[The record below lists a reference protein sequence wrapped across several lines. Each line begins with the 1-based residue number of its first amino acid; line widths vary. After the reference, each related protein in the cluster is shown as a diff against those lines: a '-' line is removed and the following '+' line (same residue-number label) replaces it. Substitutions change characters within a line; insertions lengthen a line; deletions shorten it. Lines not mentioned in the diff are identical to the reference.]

1 MKKSIKA
8 ALLFSTLVFG
18 TVEVSA
24 ISQPQYGT
32 QVVAH
37 ADSTGN
43 NDSSDYSSINSIKDN
58 VVKKILLNSVNNNG
72 GNYTDPSQITNED
85 LNNLSNIYFIDNSST
100 DSITTLEGL
109 NKSILPNINSVYIQ
123 NVDMSK
129 IGDLQ
134 PLTQWNNIQSITL
147 SGDNI
152 NSNQLSSLNNWQDSQ
167 LSSIDLSNNKVTSL
181 DFLKNISIP
190 NVTSINVSNNEISD
204 FSPVKNQNWTQL
216 QKLIAD
222 NNNITDISPISEV
235 NWPNL
240 EVLSVSNNHISSLD
254 SITKANWPNL
264 SQLFAN
270 NNNISNIDAFANTN
284 WHKLTTISAAYNH
297 ISNVASLKGKKD
309 QFPNLTTFIV
319 NNNNINDISWM
330 NGFKFSINSN
340 AKQQVINTSV
350 DIVKPDNGKDVFI
363 PLPVSLKDVN
373 LDNNLLAS
381 SDDNGSN
388 FQANNSYL
396 DSYNQNGILIPSSD
410 VIGNDNKPNTSSDG
424 NKSNGISGLNIASGS
439 GSQKYTFGFT
449 STLGINQPNYF
460 YGAYNITVNWGQKIT
475 KDKNVTVTVKYV
487 GDDGKTLGTQTKS
500 VKFTE
505 TGFQPDDST
514 KQTTWN
520 NDWQTSDNTHY
531 NFTSD
536 NYDGY
541 QDPSQNSVSGNLT
554 PDSDDLTETVT
565 YKSLPASNSGDNDSN
580 ADNQSNAS
588 IHQSIESQSSAVSSS
603 AQSVVNESSSTSSSV
618 KSAVNESSA
627 TSSSVKSAVNES
639 SATSS
644 SVKSAVNESSA
655 TSSSVKSAVNESSA
669 TSSSDNTQTSSHS
682 ITDEHSNNASNPSKS
697 FTVESASNTTSS
709 SSTNEAMPQNEH
721 NNNNAKP
728 VRNIV
733 SKKQNKNALNKQTQ
747 TFNKTKLPQTGD
759 KTRQNALISIGAVAI
774 VTALGLATFALRRKN
789 K

>member
-1 MKKSIKA
+1 
-8 ALLFSTLVFG
+8 
-18 TVEVSA
+18 
-24 ISQPQYGT
+24 PQYRT

-181 DFLKNISIP
+181 VFLKNISIP

-204 FSPVKNQNWTQL
+204 FSPVKNQNWAQL

-396 DSYNQNGILIPSSD
+396 DSYNQNGTLIPSSD
-410 VIGNDNKPNTSSDG
+410 LIGNDNKPNTSSDG
-424 NKSNGISGLNIASGS
+424 NKSNGISGLNITSGS

-460 YGAYNITVNWGQKIT
+460 YGAYNLTVNWG
-475 KDKNVTVTVKYV
+475 KNVTQEKTVKVIVNYI
-487 GDDGKTLGTQTKS
+487 GDDGKTLDTKSKS

-505 TGFQPDDST
+505 TGFQPDDSS
-514 KQTTWN
+514 KQTDWN
-520 NDWQTSDNTHY
+520 NDWTTSDDTK
-531 NFTSD
+531 FSFISSQ
-536 NYDGY
+536 YDGY
-541 QDPSQNSVSGNLT
+541 QSPSQSTVSGNLT
-554 PDSDDLTETVT
+554 PDSNDLIETVS
-565 YKSLPASNSGDNDSN
+565 YKA
-580 ADNQSNAS
+580 
-588 IHQSIESQSSAVSSS
+588 IKSSASSSETSSSS
-603 AQSVVNESSSTSSSV
+603 AQSSASSSEANSSSAQSSASSSEVNSSSTQSSASSSEAN
-618 KSAVNESSA
+618 SSSTQSSA
-627 TSSSVKSAVNES
+627 SSSEANSSSTQS
-639 SATSS
+639 SAQSSEANSS
-644 SVKSAVNESSA
+644 SAQSSA
-655 TSSSVKSAVNESSA
+655 SSSEANSLSTQSSV
-669 TSSSDNTQTSSHS
+669 TN
-682 ITDEHSNNASNPSKS
+682 EHSNNASNPTQSS
-697 FTVESASNTTSS
+697 SVESSSAQSSAVSNNGNNAGKTTSENS
-709 SSTNEAMPQNEH
+709 ATPTTPSTG
-721 NNNNAKP
+721 NNSGKPNKEVTIKHVDPAVPGHKNNASHP
-728 VRNIV
+728 ATE
-733 SKKQNKNALNKQTQ
+733 NKN
-747 TFNKTKLPQTGD
+747 KLPQTGD
-759 KTRQNALISIGAVAI
+759 KTEQNVLISLGVVAI
-774 VTALGLATFALRRKN
+774 ATALGLAAFALRRKN

>member
-24 ISQPQYGT
+24 INQPQYGT

-129 IGDLQ
+129 IGDLK

-204 FSPVKNQNWTQL
+204 FSPVKNQNWAQL

-240 EVLSVSNNHISSLD
+240 EVLSVSNNYISTLD
-254 SITKANWPNL
+254 PITKANWPNL
-264 SQLFAN
+264 SQLYADH
-270 NNNISNIDAFANTN
+270 NNISNIDAFANTS

-297 ISNVASLKGKKD
+297 ISNVASLKGKTN
-309 QFPNLTTFIV
+309 QFPLLTTFIV

-330 NGFKFSINSN
+330 SGFTFSTDSN
-340 AKQQVINTSV
+340 AKEQVINTSV
-350 DIVKPDNGKDVFI
+350 NVIKQNNGNNIFI
-363 PLPVSLKDVN
+363 SLPVSLNDVT

-381 SDDNGSN
+381 NDNNGSN
-388 FQANNSYL
+388 IQANNNYL
-396 DSYNQNGILIPSSD
+396 NNYNQNGTQIPSSNI
-410 VIGNDNKPNTSSDG
+410 IGDDNKPNKSSDG
-424 NKSNGISGLNIASGS
+424 NKSNGIYGVNIASGF

-460 YGAYNITVNWGQKIT
+460 YGAYNLTVNWGKKVTQEKNAKIIV
-475 KDKNVTVTVKYV
+475 NYI
-487 GDDGKTLGTQTKS
+487 GDDGKVLDTKSKS

-505 TGFQPDDST
+505 TGFQPDDSS
-514 KQTTWN
+514 KQTDWN
-520 NDWQTSDNTHY
+520 NDWTTSDDTK
-531 NFTSD
+531 FSFISSQ
-536 NYDGY
+536 YDGY
-541 QDPSQNSVSGNLT
+541 QSPSQSTVSGNLT
-554 PDSDDLTETVT
+554 PDSNDLIEAVS
-565 YKSLPASNSGDNDSN
+565 YKAIKSSA
-580 ADNQSNAS
+580 
-588 IHQSIESQSSAVSSS
+588 QSSEADSSS
-603 AQSVVNESSSTSSSV
+603 AQSSASSSEAHSSS
-618 KSAVNESSA
+618 AQSSA
-627 TSSSVKSAVNES
+627 SSSEA
-639 SATSS
+639 
-644 SVKSAVNESSA
+644 
-655 TSSSVKSAVNESSA
+655 
-669 TSSSDNTQTSSHS
+669 HS
-682 ITDEHSNNASNPSKS
+682 
-697 FTVESASNTTSS
+697 
-709 SSTNEAMPQNEH
+709 
-721 NNNNAKP
+721 
-728 VRNIV
+728 
-733 SKKQNKNALNKQTQ
+733 
-747 TFNKTKLPQTGD
+747 
-759 KTRQNALISIGAVAI
+759 
-774 VTALGLATFALRRKN
+774 
-789 K
+789 